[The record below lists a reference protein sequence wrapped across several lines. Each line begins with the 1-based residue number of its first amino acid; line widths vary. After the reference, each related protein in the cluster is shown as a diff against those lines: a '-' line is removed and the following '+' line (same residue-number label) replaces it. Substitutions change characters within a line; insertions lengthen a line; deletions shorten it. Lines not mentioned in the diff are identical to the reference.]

1 MYILCKLE
9 KRAETTDTLLLLVSE
24 THSALE
30 EILLSIFDEI
40 LENEMYLLSKND
52 DYGTEESIRKW
63 CIEMMRR
70 YQIVQVP
77 FLFD

>member
-9 KRAETTDTLLLLVSE
+9 KRAETIDTLLLLVSE
-24 THSALE
+24 TSSALE
-30 EILLSIFDEI
+30 EMLLSIFDEI
-40 LENEMYLLSKND
+40 FENEMYILSKND

-63 CIEMMRR
+63 CIEMMNR